1 MKQLTFMT
9 FIVFMIIIQ
18 PAYAYL
24 DPGTGS
30 AIISLIIG
38 FFVAIGVFIKTS
50 CYKIKN
56 FFGVSKIQ
64 KQISKNKLNII
75 SFLVLNRKKIY

>member
-1 MKQLTFMT
+1 MIVLKYIIVLFFSLTD
-9 FIVFMIIIQ
+9 I
-18 PAYAYL
+18 AYAYL

-50 CYKIKN
+50 WYKIKN
-56 FFGVSKIQ
+56 FFGVSKN
-64 KQISKNKLNII
+64 SKTDI
-75 SFLVLNRKKIY
+75 KK